1 MIKGFLHVYIL
12 IAIATGKTRLRS
24 VKPLQKSRVM
34 PGQPTANQNPY
45 SGYALPPGIYTA
57 PAYGTYGKY
66 AYGSRAG
73 PNPGA
78 GTGMSSLQSI
88 PIEAFP
94 QQGYHLP
101 GTVPYGLE
109 TQPSYTTRIENTP
122 TTTSFPIYT
131 YPPTYTTRAPTHKTY
146 PHTHT
151 QPPRQPPIDNGK
163 ADIGY
168 PPNPVPPRPNSNPA
182 GPAPNSYSPNYPN
195 QIPTLNP
202 NAVVPISPT
211 PNNYGYQPNY
221 PNNQYTPAPTSSNN
235 PTHTTYPYRPLS
247 PTQISIKSTVNMGY
261 PPNSPSRQIP
271 GSFERNQVGAVSLLT
286 TSPPKEVKHGTNTG
300 LYLAMLL
307 LLPCTIGGCCIGRIF
322 FTPKQGLFFPEPLM
336 FAENPSHLSF
346 PAGASYSQNP
356 TRSSSMRADMGASR
370 SHEDRRPSHHSDH
383 RHSEHRHSHYSSADP
398 HYETPGNFETPYEPV
413 YDYGGTPAGNKGRMD
428 PLSFLQRLI

>member
-1 MIKGFLHVYIL
+1 MIKGFLHIYIL

-66 AYGSRAG
+66 AYGNRAG
-73 PNPGA
+73 PNPAA
-78 GTGMSSLQSI
+78 GTGM
-88 PIEAFP
+88 
-94 QQGYHLP
+94 
-101 GTVPYGLE
+101 
-109 TQPSYTTRIENTP
+109 N
-122 TTTSFPIYT
+122 
-131 YPPTYTTRAPTHKTY
+131 
-146 PHTHT
+146 
-151 QPPRQPPIDNGK
+151 
-163 ADIGY
+163 IGY

-202 NAVVPISPT
+202 NAVAPISPT

-247 PTQISIKSTVNMGY
+247 PTQTSIQSTVNMGY

-307 LLPCTIGGCCIGRIF
+307 LLPCTIGGCCIGRMF
-322 FTPKQGLFFPEPLM
+322 FTPKQGLFYPEPLM

-413 YDYGGTPAGNKGRMD
+413 YDYGGTPAGNKGRMNA
-428 PLSFLQRLI
+428 